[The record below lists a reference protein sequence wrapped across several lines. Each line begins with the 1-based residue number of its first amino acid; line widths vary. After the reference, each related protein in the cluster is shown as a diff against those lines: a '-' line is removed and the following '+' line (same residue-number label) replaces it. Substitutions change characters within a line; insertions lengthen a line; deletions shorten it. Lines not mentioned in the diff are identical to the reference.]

1 MNSGKHGNKWVH
13 WYQMGYVSS
22 KYASL
27 HFIIQRQFSLF
38 SFSSKKDIF
47 FHSGHHPYRR
57 YCHIVKKKY
66 WLCLF
71 SKMLNR
77 IFVLLEMLYQY
88 LATVIIRGVI
98 RTLLNMMKF
107 FVKIGYSFYFH
118 HWCLTRFS
126 LCVKCVQMRTR
137 KTPYLNTFHT
147 VFEFPLIMILP
158 FKICFFSW
166 ELQLKK
172 NTSYEFTLLYMSL
185 LIPSKNLGN
194 AK

>member
-1 MNSGKHGNKWVH
+1 MLNVWKVSRNSVFGHFSRSVSNLKVLQNSEYPNESCCKLFAEQLLMNSGKHGNKWVH
-13 WYQMGYVSS
+13 WYEMGYVSS

-107 FVKIGYSFYFH
+107 FVKIGYSF
-118 HWCLTRFS
+118 
-126 LCVKCVQMRTR
+126 
-137 KTPYLNTFHT
+137 
-147 VFEFPLIMILP
+147 
-158 FKICFFSW
+158 
-166 ELQLKK
+166 
-172 NTSYEFTLLYMSL
+172 
-185 LIPSKNLGN
+185 
-194 AK
+194 